1 MQCFPALPFASVSR
15 AFDYNTDFDGL
26 QEDSVQHR
34 PCGQK
39 TALPN
44 LLRLGRAILVHLSD
58 HNYKNYQ
65 AILRFKRQ
73 LHEDSKVLTSKSAQN
88 RDIDKF
94 GEIVTKSIIQAQK
107 HLTSEEI
114 DSIAMQYQSSKTLQ
128 ELAKEYGCCRGTV
141 CNVLKKR
148 GVKIRGRGERP
159 PK

>member
-1 MQCFPALPFASVSR
+1 MPEQSELCSGV
-15 AFDYNTDFDGL
+15 
-26 QEDSVQHR
+26 
-34 PCGQK
+34 
-39 TALPN
+39 
-44 LLRLGRAILVHLSD
+44 VHLSD